1 MCIYIYIYIMHNWGL
16 QQWYDWV
23 SGDIFFDGHQV
34 GALRPIFGM
43 VTHPRIGILTM
54 GTSQSL

>member
-1 MCIYIYIYIMHNWGL
+1 MHNWGL